1 MRGDGGGEG
10 IGEDNMLFL
19 GKYEGVFVCDDKIF

>member
-1 MRGDGGGEG
+1 M

-19 GKYEGVFVCDDKIF
+19 TAVAKNTENGMPDTNAEFVL